1 MIFIIII
8 LYNNNMAKRKKINI
22 LKKRK
27 KLIREKKKELQ
38 KKDMAPKS
46 VATKPLDIRLEKE
59 TKLYWVRAI
68 TGALSAFV
76 GRLVF
81 GFFGWYLFFWMLGWW
96 FLFPFA
102 VSFLIFK
109 YKYDK
114 EEWNWK
120 NILMPGIG
128 IYFFLFMIVGVI
140 THTLLNFIPDLSS
153 IIGL

>member
-1 MIFIIII
+1 
-8 LYNNNMAKRKKINI
+8 MAKHKKINI

-27 KLIREKKKELQ
+27 KLLREKKKELQ
-38 KKDMAPKS
+38 KKDILPKS
-46 VATKPLDIRLEKE
+46 TAVKPLDIRLEKE

-68 TGALSAFV
+68 TGALSALV
-76 GRLVF
+76 GRLIF
-81 GFFGWYLFFWMLGWW
+81 GLIGWYLFFWMLGWW

-109 YKYDK
+109 FKYDK
-114 EEWNWK
+114 EEWNYK

-140 THTLLNFIPDLSS
+140 THTMLRFIPDFSS
-153 IIGL
+153 IIGLFS